1 MLIELMAANAAFS
14 VIKQTLSNGKEIA
27 DAGSALT
34 KYFGASQAIEQKVK
48 LGTGDVLGAYQAKQ
62 ALERQEKELEFML
75 NKQGLLGYYKYQ
87 LERQEKELE
96 FMLNKQ
102 GLLGYYKYQKFRD
115 EFHKKQ
121 KADVKKKKLRQA
133 KINSNINDGLIVLGI
148 VIIIVAAAFG
158 VFYYLRTY

>member
-1 MLIELMAANAAFS
+1 MLAELMIANAAFS

-48 LGTGDVLGAYQAKQ
+48 LGTGDVLAAYQAKQ
-62 ALERQEKELEFML
+62 A
-75 NKQGLLGYYKYQ
+75 

-121 KADVKKKKLRQA
+121 KADVKKKKIRQA

-148 VIIIVAAAFG
+148 VIIIVASAFG

>member
-1 MLIELMAANAAFS
+1 MLAELMIANAAFK
-14 VIKQTLSNGKEIA
+14 VIKTTLSNGKEIA

-34 KYFGASQAIEQKVK
+34 KYFGASQAIEQKAK
-48 LGTGDVLGAYQAKQ
+48 LGTGDVLAAYQAKQ
-62 ALERQEKELEFML
+62 A
-75 NKQGLLGYYKYQ
+75 

>member
-1 MLIELMAANAAFS
+1 MLAELMIANAAFS

-87 LERQEKELE
+87 
-96 FMLNKQ
+96 
-102 GLLGYYKYQKFRD
+102 KFRD

>member
-1 MLIELMAANAAFS
+1 MAANAAFS

-87 LERQEKELE
+87 
-96 FMLNKQ
+96 
-102 GLLGYYKYQKFRD
+102 KFRD

-121 KADVKKKKLRQA
+121 KADVKKKKIRQA

>member
-87 LERQEKELE
+87 Q
-96 FMLNKQ
+96 
-102 GLLGYYKYQKFRD
+102 FRD

-121 KADVKKKKLRQA
+121 KADAKKRKTRQA
-133 KINSNINDGLIVLGI
+133 KINSNINDGLIAMGI
-148 VIIIVAAAFG
+148 VIMILAAAFG
-158 VFYYLRTY
+158 IFYYIRTY